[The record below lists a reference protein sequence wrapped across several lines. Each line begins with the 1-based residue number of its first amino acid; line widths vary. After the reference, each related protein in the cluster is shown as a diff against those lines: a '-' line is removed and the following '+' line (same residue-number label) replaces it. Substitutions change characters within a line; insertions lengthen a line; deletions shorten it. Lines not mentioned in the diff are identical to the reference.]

1 MLTYDPS
8 QGCSVTGGYVVRD
21 PELPALRGR
30 YLYGDFCAGQLRSFV
45 PAKGAAR
52 DDKAV
57 GVEVSNLSSF
67 GEDGKGRIYATSLDG
82 PVFRLVP

>member
-1 MLTYDPS
+1 M
-8 QGCSVTGGYVVRD
+8 TGGYVVRD

-57 GVEVSNLSSF
+57 GVDVSNLSSF
-67 GEDGKGRIYATSLDG
+67 GEDGQGRIYATSLDG